1 MSELVKE
8 AYGPTGD
15 PDRHLPMWDLQAR
28 FAALAAP
35 PRDAGLAALVVCRQ
49 ADGTRVTPPSVHLSP
64 QGGVPGDGWS
74 RRPPRHPDAQIT
86 VMRRDVA
93 ELVANGQPLTVFGD
107 NLFVDLD
114 LADANLP
121 AGTRLRVGGA
131 VVEVTPRPHNGCNKF
146 KGRFG
151 ADALAFVQAGPT
163 RSLNLRGIHVKVI
176 EPGELRVPGPVQVI
190 SRGRPMALTVR
201 RFVEADGAAV
211 QDLWAQA
218 FPDDPPRNAPVLA
231 IARKLQ
237 VQPELFFVAALGDVL
252 VGAVMAGYD
261 GVRGWI
267 YHLAVGAEW
276 RRRGFATALVR
287 EAESAL
293 ACLGCPKVNLQVRG
307 NNAELVA
314 FYRKLGFVVED
325 RVSLGRVLDARGP

>member
-1 MSELVKE
+1 MSELAKE
-8 AYGPTGD
+8 AYGPLGD
-15 PDRHLPMWDLQAR
+15 PARHLQMSELQAR

-35 PRDAGLAALVVCRQ
+35 PPDAGLAALVVCRQ
-49 ADGTRVTPPSVHLSP
+49 SDGTRATPASVHLTP
-64 QGGVPGDGWS
+64 EAGVPGDGWS

-93 ELVANGQPLTVFGD
+93 ELVANGQPLTLFGD

-121 AGTRLRVGGA
+121 AGTRLRIGEAIVQ
-131 VVEVTPRPHNGCNKF
+131 VTPRPHNGCSKF

-151 ADALAFVQAGPT
+151 ADALAFVQASAT
-163 RSLNLRGIHVKVI
+163 RPLNLRGIHVKVI
-176 EPGELRVPGPVQVI
+176 QPGELRVPAPVQVI
-190 SRGRPMALTVR
+190 SRGRAMALSVR
-201 RFVEADGAAV
+201 PFAEVDRAIVEEI
-211 QDLWAQA
+211 WSQA
-218 FPDDPPRNAPVLA
+218 FPDDPPRNAPGIA

-237 VQPELFFVAALGDVL
+237 VQPELFFVASLGDVV

-276 RRRGFATALVR
+276 RRRGVATALVR
-287 EAESAL
+287 HAEAAL
-293 ACLGCPKVNLQVRG
+293 ARLGCPKVNLQVRG
-307 NNAELVA
+307 QSAELVA

-325 RVSLGRVLDARGP
+325 RVSLGRVLDP